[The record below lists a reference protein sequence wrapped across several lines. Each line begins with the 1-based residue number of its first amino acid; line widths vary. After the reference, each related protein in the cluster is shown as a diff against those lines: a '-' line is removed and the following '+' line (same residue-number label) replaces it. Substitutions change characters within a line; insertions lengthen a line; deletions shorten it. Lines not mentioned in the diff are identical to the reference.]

1 MNRQKDTYK
10 GISFVIENTKDST
23 CYRLEEVA
31 PIFGKTA
38 FIGVQY
44 RRTETKFQHYTKQH
58 VKKVIDRF
66 LSLYH
71 KCDVKPSRFY
81 RDETFT
87 YRGFSVQIAHNFEF
101 SGVDIYDIDEITP
114 VTMKRVPT
122 GWYDMIK
129 GHTFTENFVKIM
141 IDFQLKLKGKQ
152 DYKAEEIE
160 SHDWEEAKPLLDI
173 LKQKGT
179 DVQCVLMS

>member
-1 MNRQKDTYK
+1 
-10 GISFVIENTKDST
+10 
-23 CYRLEEVA
+23 
-31 PIFGKTA
+31 
-38 FIGVQY
+38 
-44 RRTETKFQHYTKQH
+44 
-58 VKKVIDRF
+58 
-66 LSLYH
+66 
-71 KCDVKPSRFY
+71 
-81 RDETFT
+81 
-87 YRGFSVQIAHNFEF
+87 
-101 SGVDIYDIDEITP
+101 
-114 VTMKRVPT
+114 
-122 GWYDMIK
+122 MIK